1 MRTVQ
6 ANSGRKAGYGID
18 VELQEL
24 VEAEFDGLGKTAV
37 SKVIRLHEPEPR
49 LEKPTGFSEEEL
61 AFIDSTAKFLH
72 GRKNADMLIEE
83 VWSQAMDDVRPVET
97 KAEASDSTPASSQV
111 DTLEG
116 GA

>member
-18 VELQEL
+18 VELQQL
-24 VEAEFDGLGKTAV
+24 VEAEFDGLGKTAA

-49 LEKPTGFSEEEL
+49 EAKPTGFSEEEQ
-61 AFIDSTAKFLH
+61 AFIDGAAKFLH
-72 GRKNADMLIEE
+72 GRNNADMLIEE
-83 VWSQAMDDVRPVET
+83 VWSQAMEDVRPVEA
-97 KAEASDSTPASSQV
+97 KAESSDATPAPIAV
-111 DTLEG
+111 DKEEG

>member
-6 ANSGRKAGYGID
+6 ANSGKKTGYGID

-24 VEAEFDGLGKTAV
+24 VEAEFDGLGKTAA

-49 LEKPTGFSEEEL
+49 EEKPTGFSEEEQ

-72 GRKNADMLIEE
+72 GRNNADMLIEE
-83 VWSQAMDDVRPVET
+83 IWLQAMEDVRPAEA
-97 KAEASDSTPASSQV
+97 KAEASDPAAASSQV
-111 DTLEG
+111 DTQEG